1 MTAIC
6 ISLLYLSQKK
16 IQISQSAHVSINL
29 YIAFQF
35 SYLLLTKYWIVFLLP
50 YKNWQM
56 SLGSALPLQMA
67 IIDTRTVKV
76 IFSARVVNCNKKG
89 SDRCAVLSVLHPLL
103 IKMRCLSL
111 IYYSVTWYLSY
122 LPIVKLLFN
131 RKVAMVLFTVKF
143 L

>member
-76 IFSARVVNCNKKG
+76 DRIVVKQKLMDNN
-89 SDRCAVLSVLHPLL
+89 SSVLVN
-103 IKMRCLSL
+103 MFRQ
-111 IYYSVTWYLSY
+111 
-122 LPIVKLLFN
+122 
-131 RKVAMVLFTVKF
+131 
-143 L
+143 